1 MSKFSEFFQGILSK
15 LARVAK
21 AFIAQ
26 ALPTARLILLG
37 QLEKFT
43 RQVVLELNDTNL
55 NNDERRNVAFNKIKD
70 YAKTNGIEAR
80 DSLVHAAI
88 ALAVLSF
95 KTEF

>member
-1 MSKFSEFFQGILSK
+1 MSKFSEFFQGLLSK

-21 AFIAQ
+21 AFISQ
-26 ALPTARLILLG
+26 ALPTARLVLLG

-43 RQVVLELNDTNL
+43 KQVVLELNDTNL
-55 NNDERRNVAFNKIKD
+55 NNDERRNVAFNKIKGF
-70 YAKTNGIEAR
+70 AVSNGLEAR
-80 DSLVHAAI
+80 DSLIHAAI